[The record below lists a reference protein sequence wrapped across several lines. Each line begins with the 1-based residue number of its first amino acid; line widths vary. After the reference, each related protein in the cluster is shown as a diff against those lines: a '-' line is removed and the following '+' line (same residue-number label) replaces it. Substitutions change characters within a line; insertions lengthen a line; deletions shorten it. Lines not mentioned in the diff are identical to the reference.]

1 MATTMYQIRVAGV
14 VPPEDL
20 ADLGAVTV
28 APAHVSTVL
37 YGISDEA
44 ALFGLLSR
52 LRSLGIEVVEV
63 HRVPAMVP
71 EPEPPPAGP
80 DPPASS
86 GPPPPVQEP

>member
-20 ADLGAVTV
+20 EDLGAVTV

-63 HRVPAMVP
+63 HRVPAMAPV
-71 EPEPPPAGP
+71 PEPPPARPDAPAPPGP
-80 DPPASS
+80 HPAEDDS
-86 GPPPPVQEP
+86 